1 MYCLTCNIGNMQEI
15 THYHSKNDNL
25 TFRMRKCDQCGKKIR
40 TFEKVYMDDIK
51 FNGKDAFC
59 ESSSNS
65 ISKQ

>member
-15 THYHSKNDNL
+15 TSYHNRNDNL
-25 TFRMRKCDQCGKKIR
+25 TFRVRKCSHCNKKITTR
-40 TFEKVYMDDIK
+40 ERVYPDDIK